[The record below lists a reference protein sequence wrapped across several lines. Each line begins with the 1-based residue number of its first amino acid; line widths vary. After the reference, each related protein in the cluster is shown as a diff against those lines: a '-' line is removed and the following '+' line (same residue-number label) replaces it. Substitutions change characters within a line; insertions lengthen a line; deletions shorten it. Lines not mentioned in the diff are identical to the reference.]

1 MLKVVW
7 MLQILCGV
15 CCRDCFPTR
24 ARLISTCMHCPI
36 DCVLCGS
43 NFDDSI
49 RVILECPSTMHIWRE
64 VNLLDKIDKALRQ
77 DYNMYALIFSLLSQL
92 TLSQSAQFATILWSI
107 WKRMNLMLW
116 QQKTETNAQVLT
128 RVTTLLEDWRSTR
141 AIRRDG
147 GATRVMNPREPN

>member
-49 RVILECPSTMHIWRE
+49 RVILECPSAMHIWRE
-64 VNLLDKIDKALRQ
+64 VNLLDKIDRALRQ

-128 RVTTLLEDWRSTR
+128 RVTTLLED
-141 AIRRDG
+141 
-147 GATRVMNPREPN
+147 